1 MEEPLLPILSQSP
14 CTSHNFML
22 WTSRG
27 DEIYWRRLQRLWAIM
42 ETPHASNTDI
52 FARVMRL
59 VWTWETQDF
68 YLPQSVAHRDIFEAA
83 DSVPSSTV
91 SAASP
96 HSGAPAAAGERTP
109 GSGAVSSC
117 PDLDS
122 QQRIRQWEAGTSAE
136 SHLAIMRAHGWAS
149 SRGTKRS
156 RTSSD

>member
-22 WTSRG
+22 WTRRG

-91 SAASP
+91 SSASP
-96 HSGAPAAAGERTP
+96 HSGAHAAAGEKRQDREQLRHVLLWTFSK
-109 GSGAVSSC
+109 GYGNGKLA
-117 PDLDS
+117 LL
-122 QQRIRQWEAGTSAE
+122 QRVI
-136 SHLAIMRAHGWAS
+136 LP
-149 SRGTKRS
+149 
-156 RTSSD
+156 